1 MGAGPVPQ
9 CLGGVRVLELARQHA
24 GPRAGMALADLG
36 AEVVKIEPPGGEET
50 RRSLPQVKGVSV
62 YFAAYNRGKKSVTLD
77 LRSERGKQIFV
88 DLVPHADVVLE
99 NFRPGVMAA
108 MGFDYERLRSINPR
122 IILTSVSGF
131 GQEGPYRDLPAFDSI
146 VQAMS
151 GIMHLNGLPV
161 GQPVMTAMSIIDR
174 VTALFA
180 TIGTLGA
187 LYYRQTSGRGQHV
200 DCCLMDSGLNLM
212 EIPTATYAG
221 TGQEIREGRGLAYRA
236 MDGYVIISPVR
247 QALWARLFRAMGR
260 EDLAENSDF
269 ANIAADQDAASVRRI
284 LIKDWVA
291 DKTVEEVVRIL
302 RQAEVPVGPVR
313 TPAQVLEDP
322 HLWARE
328 MLVEVPT
335 SGRAGA
341 EKILAPGL
349 NVKFSETP
357 GVVGPV
363 AEPGEHTTEVLS
375 GLLHLGAEEIGALRQ
390 AGFV

>member
-1 MGAGPVPQ
+1 MPQ
-9 CLGGVRVLELARQHA
+9 CLDGVRVLELARQHA

-36 AEVVKIEPPGGEET
+36 AEVVKVEPPGGEET

-77 LRSERGKQIFV
+77 LRNERGRQIFG
-88 DLVPHADVVLE
+88 DLVQRADVVLE

-108 MGFDYERLRSINPR
+108 MGFDYDRLRSINPR
-122 IILTSVSGF
+122 VILTSVSGF

-151 GIMHLNGLPV
+151 GIMYLNGLPV

-187 LYYRQTSGRGQHV
+187 LYYRQTSGHGQHV

-212 EIPTATYAG
+212 EIPLAAYAG

-236 MDGYVIISPVR
+236 KDGYVIISPVR
-247 QALWARLFRAMGR
+247 RALWIRLFRAMGR
-260 EDLAENSDF
+260 EDLAANPDF

-291 DKTVEEVVRIL
+291 DRSVDEVVRVL
-302 RQAEVPVGPVR
+302 REAEVPVGPVR

-322 HLWARE
+322 YLWARE
-328 MLVEVPT
+328 MLVEVGTAAQPE
-335 SGRAGA
+335 AD
-341 EKILAPGL
+341 KVLAPGL

-363 AEPGEHTTEVLS
+363 AQPGEHTEEVLS
-375 GLLHLGAEEIGALRQ
+375 GLLGLAPSEIARLRV
-390 AGFV
+390 AGVV